1 MKRWGRL
8 VAERPGL
15 VLALVAAL
23 SLAALHGVVDLRSGA
38 LRLAVDPA
46 IDRMLPEGDEAR
58 AFYDHARQLF
68 GSDELLLVVLVG
80 DVFAPDALAAI
91 QRLTADVEAQPG
103 VGHALSLA
111 NALDVRPADGD
122 VEVAPFFTTPPG
134 DPAERA
140 RLRERLVAHPM
151 YGGSLVA
158 ADARATA
165 VLVAFDRRLVGDGP
179 RGALADRLG
188 EIAEAD
194 RGPLEAFVTGVPRL
208 KAEIGR
214 TVLAELRFVMPAVL
228 ALAAALCAVAFRSA
242 RGVLLPLAAIALAL
256 VWTLGAMGGAGSALN
271 LVTTIVPPLVITL
284 GFAAAIHVTSEYYQA
299 LRHAAAGAAT
309 LDPAAH
315 RRAIRLVLE
324 EMGLA
329 VAVNGLTTALGFAS
343 LVTSSVGAVR
353 DFGIWSVVG
362 VVATTGAALTF
373 LPASFA
379 LLGPP
384 RRLARAAEPGWL
396 EDAAG
401 RLAAFDVR
409 RRRWILAAAL
419 AVLALSVWGAT
430 RIRVATGYVS
440 DFAADSPLR
449 RSYDAVNEHLGG
461 ANTFFVVLE
470 GDRDGAFAEPENL
483 AALHELQAWLEAQPE
498 IGATASLADGVMLLN
513 RAFAGDEAAPLALPT
528 SARLVKQLLLF
539 GGDDLKQGFV
549 DDPLRTA
556 NLTARTTLDDS
567 ASLASLV
574 KRIDARLAELPRR
587 LVGRVTGDAVL
598 LNRSVDHIARG
609 QLESL
614 GTALV
619 TIYLTLAA
627 LLTSFRIG
635 LVALLPNA
643 LPIAIY
649 YGALGWAG
657 IPLTLTTSLIGSIA
671 LGIAVDDT
679 VHYFTRFNLEARR
692 LGDEVRA
699 TETTLR
705 AVIRPVT
712 FTTVGL
718 CLGFLVLTGSELR
731 SQVQFG
737 LLAAFTLAVSW
748 AVDLTLSP
756 ALCSRLRMVTLWD
769 LLALDLGRE
778 PQREVPLF
786 AGLTARQARIFA
798 LMSQLVRVPAGT
810 RLLSEGDQGRHL
822 YVVIDGELAASTA
835 REGRRVEYARMGR
848 GEVVGEVALFTG
860 GRSADVDVVRDA
872 RLLRFDE
879 ADLERL
885 VRRYPRIAARVHRNL
900 NQVLAERVQSTSRA
914 LRGAPG

>member
-8 VAERPGL
+8 VVRRPGL
-15 VLALVAAL
+15 VLALVAAV
-23 SLAALHGVVDLRSGA
+23 SLAALHGVVDLRTGA

-46 IDRMLPEGDEAR
+46 IDRMLPEGDDER
-58 AFYDHARQLF
+58 AFYDRARQLF

-91 QRLTADVEAQPG
+91 QRLTAAVEAQPG
-103 VGHALSLA
+103 VGRVLSLA

-122 VEVAPFFTTPPG
+122 VEVAPFFETPPA
-134 DPAERA
+134 DPAARV
-140 RLRERLVAHPM
+140 RLRERLLAHPM

-165 VLVAFDRRLVGDGP
+165 LLVSFDRRLRGDAP
-179 RGALADRLG
+179 RAELSDRLGALA
-188 EIAEAD
+188 EAE
-194 RGPLEAFVTGVPRL
+194 RGPLDAFVTGVPRI
-208 KAEIGR
+208 KAELGR
-214 TVLAELRFVMPAVL
+214 TVLAELSFVLPAVL
-228 ALAAALCAVAFRSA
+228 ALAAALCAVAFRSV
-242 RGVLLPLAAIALAL
+242 RGVLLPIGAIALSL
-256 VWTLGAMGGAGSALN
+256 VWTLGAMGGSGSALN

-284 GFAAAIHVTSEYYQA
+284 GFAAAIHVTAEYYQV
-299 LRHAAAGAAT
+299 LRHAAAGTAS
-309 LDPAAH
+309 LDPASH
-315 RRAIRLVLE
+315 RQAIARVLE

-343 LVTSSVGAVR
+343 LLTSPVGAVR
-353 DFGIWSVVG
+353 EFGLWSVVG
-362 VVATTGAALTF
+362 VVATTATALSFVPAA
-373 LPASFA
+373 FA

-384 RRLARAAEPGWL
+384 RRLPRGAESGWL

-409 RRRWILAAAL
+409 HRRWILAAAL
-419 AVLALSVWGAT
+419 AALALAVWGAT
-430 RIRVATGYVS
+430 RIHVATGYVT

-461 ANTFFVVLE
+461 ANAFFVVVE
-470 GDRDGAFAEPENL
+470 GDRAGAFAEPENL
-483 AALHELQAWLEAQPE
+483 RALHELQAWLEDQPE

-513 RAFAGDEAAPLALPT
+513 RAFAGDESAALSLPG
-528 SARLVKQLLLF
+528 SPRLVKQLLLF
-539 GGDDLKQGFV
+539 GGDDLKRGFV

-556 NLTARTTLDDS
+556 NITARTSLDDS
-567 ASLASLV
+567 ASMAALV
-574 KRIDARLAELPRR
+574 ERIDARLAELPRR

-598 LNRSVDHIARG
+598 LNRSVDSVARG

-614 GTALV
+614 GTALF

-627 LLTSFRIG
+627 LLTSFRVG

-649 YGALGWAG
+649 YGALGWFG

-692 LGDEVRA
+692 LGDERRA
-699 TETTLR
+699 TASTLR

-712 FTTVGL
+712 FTTLGL
-718 CLGFLVLTGSELR
+718 CLGFLVMTSSELR
-731 SQVQFG
+731 SQAQFG
-737 LLAAFTLAVSW
+737 VLAAFTLAVAW
-748 AVDLTLSP
+748 GVDLTLSP
-756 ALCSRLRMVTLWD
+756 ALCSSLRMVTLWD
-769 LLALDLGRE
+769 LLAVDLGRE

-786 AGLTARQARIFA
+786 AGLSGRQARIFA
-798 LMSQLVRVPAGT
+798 LMSQLVRVPAGQ
-810 RLLSEGDQGRHL
+810 RLLAEGDPGRHL
-822 YVVIDGELAASTA
+822 YVVIDGQLAASTT
-835 REGRRVEYARMGR
+835 RDGERVEYARMGR
-848 GEVVGEVALFTG
+848 GDVVGEVAAFAG
-860 GRSADVDVVRDA
+860 GRSADVDVMRDA

-879 ADLERL
+879 DDLERL

-900 NQVLAERVQSTSRA
+900 NRVLAARVLSTSRA
-914 LRGAPG
+914 LR

>member
-1 MKRWGRL
+1 MRRWARIVSERPALVLGL
-8 VAERPGL
+8 VAL
-15 VLALVAAL
+15 LT
-23 SLAALHGVVDLRSGA
+23 LAALHGVVDLRSGA
-38 LRLAVDPA
+38 LRLAVDPGV
-46 IDRMLPEGDEAR
+46 DRMLPEGDEER
-58 AFYDHARQLF
+58 AFYDRARQLF

-80 DVFAPDALAAI
+80 DVFAPDALGAI
-91 QRLTADVEAQPG
+91 QRLTAAVEAEPG
-103 VGHALSLA
+103 VGRVLSLA

-122 VEVAPFFTTPPG
+122 VEVAPFFETPPA

-140 RLRERLVAHPM
+140 RLRERLLAHPM

-165 VLVAFDRRLVGDGP
+165 LLVSFDRRLVGEEP
-179 RGALADRLG
+179 RAALSDRLGALATS
-188 EIAEAD
+188 E
-194 RGPLEAFVTGVPRL
+194 RGPLDAFVTGVPRI
-208 KAEIGR
+208 KAELGR
-214 TVLAELRFVMPAVL
+214 TVLAELSFVLPAVL
-228 ALAAALCAVAFRSA
+228 ALAAGLCALAFRTV
-242 RGVLLPLAAIALAL
+242 RGVLLPIAAIALSL
-256 VWTLGAMGGAGSALN
+256 LWTLGAMGAAGSALN

-299 LRHAAAGAAT
+299 LRHAAAGAAS
-309 LDPAAH
+309 LDAAAH
-315 RRAIRLVLE
+315 RGAIARVLE
-324 EMGLA
+324 EMGVA

-353 DFGIWSVVG
+353 EFGVWSVVG
-362 VVATTGAALTF
+362 VVATTVAALSF
-373 LPASFA
+373 LPAALA

-384 RRLARAAEPGWL
+384 RRVARAAEPGRL

-409 RRRWILAAAL
+409 NRRWILVAAL
-419 AVLALSVWGAT
+419 ALLALSVWGAT
-430 RIRVATGYVS
+430 RIRVATGYVT
-440 DFAADSPLR
+440 DFAADTPLR
-449 RSYDAVNEHLGG
+449 RSYDAVNQHLGG
-461 ANTFFVVLE
+461 ANAFFVVVE
-470 GDRDGAFAEPENL
+470 GDRPGAFAEPENL
-483 AALHELQAWLEAQPE
+483 RALHELQAWLEAQPE

-513 RAFAGDEAAPLALPT
+513 RAFGGDEAAPLTLPD
-528 SARLVKQLLLF
+528 SPRLVKQLLLF
-539 GGDDLKQGFV
+539 GGDDLKRGFV

-556 NLTARTTLDDS
+556 NVTARTTLDDS
-567 ASLASLV
+567 ESMAALV
-574 KRIDARLAELPRR
+574 RRIEARLADLPRR
-587 LVGRVTGDAVL
+587 LAGRVTGDAVL
-598 LNRSVDHIARG
+598 LNRSVDHVARG

-614 GTALV
+614 GTALF

-649 YGALGWAG
+649 YGALGWLG

-679 VHYFTRFNLEARR
+679 VHYFARFNLEARR
-692 LGDEVRA
+692 LGDERQA
-699 TETTLR
+699 TISTLR

-718 CLGFLVLTGSELR
+718 CLGFLVLTTSELR
-731 SQVQFG
+731 SQAQFG
-737 LLAAFTLAVSW
+737 VLAAFTLAVAW
-748 AVDLTLSP
+748 AVDVTLSP
-756 ALCSRLRMVTLWD
+756 ALCSSLRMVTLWD

-786 AGLTARQARIFA
+786 AGLSGRQARIFA
-798 LMSQLVRVPAGT
+798 LMSQLVRAPAGQ
-810 RLLSEGDQGRHL
+810 RLFAEGDPGRHL
-822 YVVIDGELAASTA
+822 YVVIDGELAASTT
-835 REGRRVEYARMGR
+835 RGDERIEFGRLGR
-848 GEVVGEVALFTG
+848 GDVVGEVALFAG

-879 ADLERL
+879 SDLERL

-900 NQVLAERVQSTSRA
+900 NRVLAERVQSTSRA
-914 LRGAPG
+914 LR